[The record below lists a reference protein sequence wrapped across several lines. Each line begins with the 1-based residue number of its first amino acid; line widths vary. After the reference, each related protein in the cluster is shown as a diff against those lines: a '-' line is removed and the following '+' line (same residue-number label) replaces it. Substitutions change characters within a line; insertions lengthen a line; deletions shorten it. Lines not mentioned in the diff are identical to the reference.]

1 MSKQKFL
8 LFTLFV
14 VLSLISFSYN
24 VRIGDTLGV
33 WVLGYPEYSISELIV
48 GPEGEITVPPLGRL
62 KAEGKTLDQLE
73 QEVSTK
79 MQSYIK
85 ANKVTIGVVK
95 YAPFPVTVIGNT
107 KINGVIDIKSEKIRL
122 SDLIGQV
129 GGFQDTNKSSFA
141 IIKTPDGK
149 EQKVNIEW
157 LKSGNKGEDPYIQSG
172 SFVLFPYDYTNKIT
186 IFSDFGTSSIDYYDG
201 MSLKSVIS
209 TMNVS
214 VNKISSKII
223 VIRDSQIKEVNFE
236 NILKSEDFFLESGD
250 TIIVPLNHANKVLV
264 FSDFGTASLDYFE
277 GMGIKSAIALL
288 NSAANINIPLNQ
300 VNDTINVVRD
310 SQVFSLSLNEIT
322 NGKEFK
328 LLPGDTVIINKFLS
342 YVYLNS
348 DEVSKQVNFEKH
360 ENMNVR
366 TLLLKVGINEEFVE
380 EVKINDIKSNLDA
393 QIKNGDFISIKT
405 KKNYVYLTGAFNQT
419 GKISFLPNENI
430 TLDKVLGLGHGFTND
445 FSGELVMID
454 TLGTAKVIK
463 VDTKDLSSLK
473 DIFVQPGSTI
483 IANSMERIAYIFG
496 DISGSVDYSLGDS
509 LYELLLP
516 FNLSDA
522 YEIRYQIANKAGNVD
537 ASDYNALKSIP
548 LEGKVFI
555 EIYKKSSNEVIVYK
569 SGETKVITDNIVRI
583 IDVFSSVNGFTPVD
597 KGVIQIYK
605 NGKLIESLDSTD
617 ILNNLT
623 KEVPKGSYV
632 IIQPDLE
639 GSYIAVLGNVDPKS
653 IRTDIPISL
662 VEILSSSKIDWKNQ
676 ENAIIYTEENEEIV
690 VNLGNIDNLRNVLVK
705 PGSIVY
711 VPPSEEQVVYVFGEV
726 TRPGLVTYNSG
737 MTVLDAILKAGNT
750 TKSAQ
755 PSTVYLFKDGP
766 ENPPITLD
774 LSGIIKAAPIK
785 TSMNPEI
792 KPKDIIYVPKNAIT
806 NIVEVMTTVQF
817 FMGFV
822 DTGVDVFENVKG
834 LF

>member
-236 NILKSEDFFLESGD
+236 NILKSEDFFLEPGD

-328 LLPGDTVIINKFLS
+328 LLPGDTVIINKFL
-342 YVYLNS
+342 
-348 DEVSKQVNFEKH
+348 
-360 ENMNVR
+360 
-366 TLLLKVGINEEFVE
+366 
-380 EVKINDIKSNLDA
+380 
-393 QIKNGDFISIKT
+393 
-405 KKNYVYLTGAFNQT
+405 
-419 GKISFLPNENI
+419 
-430 TLDKVLGLGHGFTND
+430 
-445 FSGELVMID
+445 
-454 TLGTAKVIK
+454 
-463 VDTKDLSSLK
+463 
-473 DIFVQPGSTI
+473 
-483 IANSMERIAYIFG
+483 
-496 DISGSVDYSLGDS
+496 
-509 LYELLLP
+509 
-516 FNLSDA
+516 
-522 YEIRYQIANKAGNVD
+522 
-537 ASDYNALKSIP
+537 
-548 LEGKVFI
+548 
-555 EIYKKSSNEVIVYK
+555 
-569 SGETKVITDNIVRI
+569 
-583 IDVFSSVNGFTPVD
+583 
-597 KGVIQIYK
+597 
-605 NGKLIESLDSTD
+605 
-617 ILNNLT
+617 
-623 KEVPKGSYV
+623 
-632 IIQPDLE
+632 
-639 GSYIAVLGNVDPKS
+639 
-653 IRTDIPISL
+653 
-662 VEILSSSKIDWKNQ
+662 
-676 ENAIIYTEENEEIV
+676 
-690 VNLGNIDNLRNVLVK
+690 
-705 PGSIVY
+705 
-711 VPPSEEQVVYVFGEV
+711 
-726 TRPGLVTYNSG
+726 
-737 MTVLDAILKAGNT
+737 
-750 TKSAQ
+750 
-755 PSTVYLFKDGP
+755 
-766 ENPPITLD
+766 
-774 LSGIIKAAPIK
+774 
-785 TSMNPEI
+785 
-792 KPKDIIYVPKNAIT
+792 
-806 NIVEVMTTVQF
+806 
-817 FMGFV
+817 
-822 DTGVDVFENVKG
+822 
-834 LF
+834 